1 MRVQF
6 TALSRRRLLI
16 GAATL
21 TTGGIIAGPAAAGG
35 SGIVQAALR
44 EPGSARHLTLHSVNE
59 GGRVDVA
66 YWVDGRYQR
75 DALREVNHLMRD
87 RRSHE
92 VTEISPRLLDLLFL
106 VHRQLD
112 TRNPIEVVCGY
123 RSPTTNAKLAKKNK
137 SVAKNSYHTRGMAV
151 DVRVRD
157 RSARQIYKIA
167 KALHVGGV
175 GYYGKSGFVHL
186 DVGPPRTW

>member
-1 MRVQF
+1 MKSSI
-6 TALSRRRLLI
+6 LSRRRLLI
-16 GAATL
+16 GAAAL
-21 TTGGIIAGPAAAGG
+21 STGGIIAGPAAAGQG
-35 SGIVQAALR
+35 GGFIQAALR
-44 EPGSARHLTLHSVNE
+44 EPGAARHLTLHSVNE
-59 GGRVDVA
+59 GDRIDVD

-75 DALREVNHLMRD
+75 DALRQVNQLMRD

-92 VTEISPRLLDLLFL
+92 VIEMSPRLLDLLFL

-112 TRNPIEVVCGY
+112 TRNPIEIVCGY
-123 RSPTTNAKLAKKNK
+123 RSPTTNAKLAKKSK

-157 RSARQIYKIA
+157 RSARQIYKVA